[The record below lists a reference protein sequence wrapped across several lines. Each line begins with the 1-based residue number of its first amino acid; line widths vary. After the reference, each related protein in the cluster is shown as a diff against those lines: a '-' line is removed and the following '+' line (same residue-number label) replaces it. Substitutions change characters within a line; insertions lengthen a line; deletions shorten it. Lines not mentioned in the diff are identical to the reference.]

1 MLSYTYFISNDYI
14 DINDGISGFLFDQF
28 YDSMDDGKI
37 ISTVSTAVFDVL
49 SANTQL
55 SDQIS
60 PDTIPAVS
68 EVIAYGSALA
78 AVVQGVDNHEN
89 IMAEIISPLYF
100 SGLSEMAGMIV
111 DELASSDVYDVSR

>member
-1 MLSYTYFISNDYI
+1 
-14 DINDGISGFLFDQF
+14 
-28 YDSMDDGKI
+28 MDDGKI